1 MKGNMYYI
9 LENQYNRFYT
19 EAMAN
24 HEFPSLQ
31 AAQDK
36 LQALQTLAPGRNF
49 FIVSKLQEQGWQ
61 LDWDDIGSKLWKK

>member
-9 LENQYNRFYT
+9 LENHHDRFYT
-19 EAMAN
+19 EALAN
-24 HEFPSLQ
+24 YQFPSLQ

-49 FIVSKLQEQGWQ
+49 FIVSKL
-61 LDWDDIGSKLWKK
+61 DS

>member
-24 HEFPSLQ
+24 HEFTSLQ

-36 LQALQTLAPGRNF
+36 LQALKILAPKRYF
-49 FIVSKLQEQGWQ
+49 FIVSRLDKTSGKLDSWTGI
-61 LDWDDIGSKLWKK
+61 L

>member
-1 MKGNMYYI
+1 MYYI

-49 FIVSKLQEQGWQ
+49 FIVSKL
-61 LDWDDIGSKLWKK
+61 DS

>member
-9 LENQYNRFYT
+9 LENQHDRFYT

-49 FIVSKLQEQGWQ
+49 FIVSKLQAG
-61 LDWDDIGSKLWKK
+61 GPAH

>member
-1 MKGNMYYI
+1 MYYI

-31 AAQDK
+31 AARDK

-49 FIVSKLQEQGWQ
+49 FIVSKLQAGGPAQ
-61 LDWDDIGSKLWKK
+61 

>member
-9 LENQYNRFYT
+9 LENQHDRFYT
-19 EAMAN
+19 EALAN
-24 HEFPSLQ
+24 YQFPSLQ

-49 FIVSKLQEQGWQ
+49 FIVSKL
-61 LDWDDIGSKLWKK
+61 DISSGIL

>member
-1 MKGNMYYI
+1 MKIYTLTKKENMYYI
-9 LENQYNRFYT
+9 LENHHDRFYT

-49 FIVSKLQEQGWQ
+49 FIVSKLQEQGWH
-61 LDWDDIGSKLWKK
+61 

>member
-1 MKGNMYYI
+1 MYYI
-9 LENQYNRFYT
+9 LENQHDRFYT

-36 LQALQTLAPGRNF
+36 LQALRTLAPGRNF
-49 FIVSKLQEQGWQ
+49 FIVSKL
-61 LDWDDIGSKLWKK
+61 DS